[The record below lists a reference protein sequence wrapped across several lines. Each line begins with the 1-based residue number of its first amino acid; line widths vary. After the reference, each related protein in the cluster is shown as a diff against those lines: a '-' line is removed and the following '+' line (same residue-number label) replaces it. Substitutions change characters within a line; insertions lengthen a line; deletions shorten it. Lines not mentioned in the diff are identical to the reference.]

1 MSFATSIAQEV
12 LRFWFGSPLQTRRKA
27 WFEKSPSFDA
37 EIRARFLR
45 LHCAASRGKLA
56 DWSESAHGAL
66 ALIVLTD
73 QFARNMF
80 RGTAEAFGTDTLAL
94 ACAKHLI
101 ASGWDLN
108 MQPAE
113 RMFAYLPF
121 EHSEELAD
129 QERSLELFAQL
140 AGFHETADNIDYARR
155 HWEIVK
161 RYGRFPHRNAALGRE
176 STPEEISFLA
186 TPGSSF

>member
-1 MSFATSIAQEV
+1 MLFTTSTAQEV

-27 WFEKSPSFDA
+27 WFEKVPAFDA

-45 LHCAASRGKLA
+45 LHCAASRGELTA
-56 DWSESAHGAL
+56 WSDSAHGAL

-73 QFARNMF
+73 QLPRNMF
-80 RGTAEAFGTDTLAL
+80 RGTAEAFGSDPIAL
-94 ACAKHLI
+94 ACARHLI

-121 EHSEELAD
+121 EHSESLPD
-129 QERSLELFAQL
+129 QQRSLEQFALL
-140 AGFHETADNIDYARR
+140 AQFPETADNHDYARR
-155 HWEIVK
+155 HCEIVQ
-161 RYGRFPHRNAALGRE
+161 RFGRFPHRNAALARA
-176 STPEEISFLA
+176 STPEEIAFLA